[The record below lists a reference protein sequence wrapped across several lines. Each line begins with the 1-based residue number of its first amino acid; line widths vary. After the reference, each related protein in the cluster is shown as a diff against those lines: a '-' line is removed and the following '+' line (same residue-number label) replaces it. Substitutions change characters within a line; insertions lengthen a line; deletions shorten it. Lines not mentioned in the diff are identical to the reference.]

1 MADANEPKKEQP
13 RDAGNPTDQNP
24 DDVHQRVQE
33 GQKKAERHG
42 VEPAPPEPKTI

>member
-1 MADANEPKKEQP
+1 MANEEEPQKERP
-13 RDAGNPTDQNP
+13 SDAGNPTEQDR
-24 DDVHQRVQE
+24 DSVHERVQE